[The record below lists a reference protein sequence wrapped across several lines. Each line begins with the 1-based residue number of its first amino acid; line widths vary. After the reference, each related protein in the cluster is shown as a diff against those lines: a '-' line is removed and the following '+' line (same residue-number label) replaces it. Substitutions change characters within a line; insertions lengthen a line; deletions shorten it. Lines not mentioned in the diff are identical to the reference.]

1 MCRPLD
7 LVQVHPDL
15 FGRWPELK
23 EKNEYAVRQL
33 MGILDDAKSSE
44 SGSFVAARTV
54 NVEFYVRTDKHG
66 HFLRVPA
73 TLRTTGNNCQH
84 VLGKSLSDLF
94 RACSLPDSF
103 HWGTGYWEKRI
114 FMKADVEEEEQS

>member
-1 MCRPLD
+1 M
-7 LVQVHPDL
+7 HPDL
-15 FGRWPELK
+15 FGQWPELK

-44 SGSFVAARTV
+44 SGDYVAARKV
-54 NVEFYVRTDKHG
+54 EVEFYVRTGTAG

-84 VLGKSLSDLF
+84 VLGKCLSDVFL
-94 RACSLPDSF
+94 ACGLPHSF
-103 HWGTGYWEKRI
+103 HWGTGYWDKKVFSRANAGDSDEG
-114 FMKADVEEEEQS
+114 E